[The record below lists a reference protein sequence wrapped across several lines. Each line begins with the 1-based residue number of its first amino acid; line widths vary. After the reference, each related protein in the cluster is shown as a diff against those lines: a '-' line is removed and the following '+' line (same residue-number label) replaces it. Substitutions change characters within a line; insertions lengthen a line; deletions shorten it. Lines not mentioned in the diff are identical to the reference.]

1 MSIRLRLTLWYIV
14 LLTSTLILLGVILY
28 GIVRY
33 SFYNEVERT
42 LYARA
47 QFVEDSVHFVLDTP
61 DYTLEQHLLNVEES
75 EPSDSTSPA
84 AWVAPFDIHRDVYIE
99 LRYFDGIVART
110 SSNLNDQEL
119 PLSADALARIHNGE
133 PSLVDTHFAGEPVK
147 LLSQPVI
154 YEEKVWGMV
163 QVAHSLVDVEEELQ
177 RLLFFTMTGIGL
189 ALIGA
194 LVIGAWLA
202 ERALTPVDAVT
213 QAALRISRAEDLS
226 RRLPP
231 SSSMDEIGRLV
242 AAFNEMLGHL
252 DDVFSDQQRFVA
264 DVSHEL
270 RTPLTAL
277 QGNIELLKLDLNR
290 DPERCSESLRI
301 IESEVARLSRL
312 VSDLLLLARADGG
325 EKLVRQ
331 PVELDTLLLDV
342 FRQGHILLRASKQPI
357 RLRLGHEDQATILG
371 DPDRLKQLFFNLVD
385 NAIKYTQ
392 EGEVILS
399 LWKDQE
405 AREVRVSVQDT
416 GIGIA
421 AEAQPFLFRR
431 FYRTDK
437 ARSRQLG
444 GTGLGLAIVQWIL
457 RAHDATIEVESKE
470 GEGSTFTVTFPLPS
484 AEALMNSQKIE
495 TSRRTT
501 SSYPLRAKNGSH
513 AQPLDFVR
521 LPRANNEGGSP
532 ASRKDAP

>member
-14 LLTSTLILLGVILY
+14 LLTSTLILFGVILY

-33 SFYNEVERT
+33 SFYKEVERT

-47 QFVEDSVHFVLDTP
+47 QFVENSVRFVLDTQEE
-61 DYTLEQHLLNVEES
+61 YTLQQHLLNVEES
-75 EPSDSTSPA
+75 QPSDATSPA
-84 AWVAPFDIHRDVYIE
+84 AWIAPFDIHRDVYIE
-99 LRYFDGIVART
+99 LRYVDGVIVRT

-119 PLSADALARIHNGE
+119 PLSAAALTHIHNGE
-133 PSLVDTHFAGEPVK
+133 SYLVDTHFAGEPVK

-154 YEEKVWGMV
+154 YEDKVWGIV

-290 DPERCSESLRI
+290 NPERCTESLRI

-399 LWKDQE
+399 LWKDEQ
-405 AREVRVSVQDT
+405 AREVRVCVQDT

-457 RAHDATIEVESKE
+457 KAHDATIEVESKE

-484 AEALMNSQKIE
+484 AEEAL
-495 TSRRTT
+495 T
-501 SSYPLRAKNGSH
+501 P
-513 AQPLDFVR
+513 
-521 LPRANNEGGSP
+521 GGNTRERMSL
-532 ASRKDAP
+532 K

>member
-14 LLTSTLILLGVILY
+14 LLTSTLILFGVILY

-33 SFYNEVERT
+33 SFYQEVERT

-47 QFVEDSVHFVLDTP
+47 KFVEDSVHFVLDTP
-61 DYTLEQHLLNVEES
+61 EYTLQQHLLNVEDTQ
-75 EPSDSTSPA
+75 PPNVTSPA
-84 AWVAPFDIHRDVYIE
+84 TLLAPFDIHRDVYIE
-99 LRYFDGIVART
+99 LRWFNGNIAKT

-119 PLSADALARIHNGE
+119 PLSQLALTKAHNGE
-133 PSLVDTHFAGEPVK
+133 SYLIDTQFAGETVK
-147 LLSQPVI
+147 LLSQPII
-154 YEEKVWGMV
+154 YEDKVWGIV
-163 QVAHSLVDVEEELQ
+163 QVAHTLIKVEEELQ

-231 SSSMDEIGRLV
+231 SNSMDEIGRLV
-242 AAFNEMLGHL
+242 GAFNEMLGRL

-270 RTPLTAL
+270 RTPLTAV
-277 QGNIELLKLDLNR
+277 QGNIELLRLDLSRN
-290 DPERCSESLRI
+290 PERCKESLNI
-301 IESEVARLSRL
+301 IESEVARLNRL
-312 VSDLLLLARADGG
+312 VSDLLLLARADVG
-325 EKLVRQ
+325 ETLVQQ

-342 FRQGHILLRASKQPI
+342 FRQGHILLRASKLPI

-371 DPDRLKQLFFNLVD
+371 DPDRLKQLFLNLID

-392 EGEVILS
+392 EGEIILS
-399 LWKDQE
+399 LWKDE
-405 AREVRVSVQDT
+405 DANEVRVCVQDT

-421 AEAQPFLFRR
+421 TEAQPFLFRR

-444 GTGLGLAIVQWIL
+444 GTGLGLAIVQWIVK
-457 RAHDATIEVESKE
+457 AHDAKIDVKSKE

-484 AEALMNSQKIE
+484 AEDLIESQQIE
-495 TSRRTT
+495 GSKRITP
-501 SSYPLRAKNGSH
+501 SYPLRPITTVGK
-513 AQPLDFVR
+513 
-521 LPRANNEGGSP
+521 
-532 ASRKDAP
+532 